1 MDVNAKRP
9 VFAHQLMAW
18 QRTHGRHDLP
28 WQIKPVDPYRVWL
41 SEIMLQ
47 QTQVTTVVGYFERF
61 IARFP
66 TLHALAR
73 ASEQEVLS
81 LWSGLGYYQRA
92 RNLLA
97 CAKTLTAQH
106 DGRFPESAQQLALLP
121 GIGPSTAAAI
131 ASTVFGER
139 AAILD
144 GNVKRVFARLTCAAP
159 SWGSPALERTLW
171 AEAVKRLPEQSDQM
185 PIYTQAIMDLGAL
198 ICRPKNPQCGRCP
211 VAQHCQAFQ
220 RGQVDRYPVARV
232 RRSLPLRKAYWAF
245 CFDADG
251 IWLTQQPSSGI
262 WPSLWLPW
270 AINPDALPRGWKST
284 VQGLQEVVEVRHSF
298 THYRLLISA
307 AMVRLNRNTPP
318 LGAPKGL
325 QRFVWAEAMRL
336 PLPAPVARLLSRLC
350 PAAITTDGEL
360 RKSRRL

>member
-1 MDVNAKRP
+1 MAVNAKP
-9 VFAHQLMAW
+9 PAFADQLMAW
-18 QRTHGRHDLP
+18 QRVHGRHDLP
-28 WQIKPVDPYRVWL
+28 WQVKPADPYRVWL

-47 QTQVTTVVGYFERF
+47 QTQVTTVVAYFERF
-61 IARFP
+61 IDRFP
-66 TLHALAR
+66 SLLALAS

-97 CAKTLTAQH
+97 CAKTLISQH
-106 DGRFPESAQQLALLP
+106 AGRFPQSAQQLALLP

-171 AEAVKRLPEQSDQM
+171 AEAVKRLPKDPEEM

-198 ICRPKNPQCGRCP
+198 ICRPKNPQCERCP
-211 VAQHCQAFQ
+211 VALHCQAFQ
-220 RGQVDRYPVARV
+220 RSQVDRYPVARV
-232 RRSLPLRKAYWAF
+232 RRSLPLRKTYWAL

-251 IWLTQQPSSGI
+251 IWLAQQPSSGI

-270 AINPDALPRGWKST
+270 AINPEALPRGWKST

-307 AMVRLNRNTPP
+307 AMVRLNRKGPP
-318 LGAPKGL
+318 TGAPKGL
-325 QRFVWAEAMRL
+325 QRFNWAEAMCL

-350 PAAITTDGEL
+350 PAAIKTDVEP

>member
-1 MDVNAKRP
+1 MAANAKQP

-18 QRTHGRHDLP
+18 QHVHGRHDLP
-28 WQIKPVDPYRVWL
+28 WQRRPVDPYRVWL

-47 QTQVTTVVGYFERF
+47 QTQVTTVVAYFERF

-66 TLHALAR
+66 SLHALAS

-97 CAKTLTAQH
+97 CAKTLTSQH
-106 DGRFPESAQQLALLP
+106 AGRFPESAQQLALLP

-144 GNVKRVFARLTCAAP
+144 GNVKRVLARLTCASP
-159 SWGSPALERTLW
+159 PWGSPALERTLW
-171 AEAVKRLPEQSDQM
+171 AEAVTRLPKQSAQM

-198 ICRPKNPQCGRCP
+198 ICRPKNPQCARCP
-211 VAQHCQAFQ
+211 VALHCQAFQ
-220 RGQVDRYPVARV
+220 RGQVDRYPVPRV
-232 RRSLPLRKAYWAF
+232 RPSLPLRKAYWAL
-245 CFDADG
+245 CFDAGG
-251 IWLTQQPSSGI
+251 IWLAQQPSSGI

-270 AINPDALPRGWKST
+270 TINPDALPRGWKTT
-284 VQGLQEVVEVRHSF
+284 VQSLQEVVEVRHSF

-307 AMVRLNRNTPP
+307 AMLRLHLNRPP
-318 LGAPKGL
+318 IGAPKGL
-325 QRFVWAEAMRL
+325 QRFAWAEAMDL
-336 PLPAPVARLLSRLC
+336 PLPAPAARLMSRLC
-350 PAAITTDGEL
+350 PVATKTDGEP
-360 RKSRRL
+360 RKSSRL

>member
-1 MDVNAKRP
+1 MVVNARPP
-9 VFAHQLMAW
+9 VFADQLMAW
-18 QRTHGRHDLP
+18 QRMHGRHDLP
-28 WQIKPVDPYRVWL
+28 WQIKPADPYRVWL

-47 QTQVTTVVGYFERF
+47 QTQVTTVVAYFERF
-61 IARFP
+61 IERFP
-66 TLHALAR
+66 NLHALAG
-73 ASEQEVLS
+73 ASEQAVLS
-81 LWSGLGYYQRA
+81 LWSGLGYYHRA
-92 RNLLA
+92 RNLFA
-97 CAKTLTAQH
+97 CAKVITSRYA
-106 DGRFPESAQQLALLP
+106 GRFPESAQELATLP

-144 GNVKRVFARLTCAAP
+144 GNVKRVLARLTCASQP
-159 SWGSPALERTLW
+159 WGSKALEQVLW
-171 AEAVKRLPEQSDQM
+171 AEAIKRLPKDSEVM

-211 VAQHCQAFQ
+211 VAGHCQAFQ
-220 RGQVDRYPVARV
+220 RGQVDRYPVARAQ
-232 RRSLPLRKAYWAF
+232 RSLPLRKTYWAL
-245 CFDADG
+245 CFDTDG
-251 IWLTQQPSSGI
+251 IWLAQQPSSGI

-270 AINPDALPRGWKST
+270 VINPDALPRDWKLT

-307 AMVRLNRNTPP
+307 AMLRLNSHALPP
-318 LGAPKGL
+318 GAPKGL
-325 QRFVWAEAMRL
+325 QRFDWKDAMRL

-350 PAAITTDGEL
+350 PAAIKTDDGP